1 MLEPYEAKVSR
12 TVLRRE
18 GGSNLSFL
26 FGEILISSGLS
37 RPVARTLAYLQKV
50 DTATS
55 IDLER
60 ATGLRQP
67 EVSIAMRQLNPFDW
81 IEEDEEKKPGKGRPN
96 KVYSLKVRFKDIIAH
111 LEKEQ
116 KKTIDDG
123 MASIKRLKELVRD

>member
-1 MLEPYEAKVSR
+1 MKKLDINQLDDSDEELA
-12 TVLRRE
+12 
-18 GGSNLSFL
+18 
-26 FGEILISSGLS
+26 EILISSGLS

-60 ATGLRQP
+60 GTGLRQP
-67 EVSIAMRQLNPFDW
+67 EVSIAMMELKPFDW
-81 IEEDEEKKPGKGRPN
+81 IDENEEKKTGKGRPN
-96 KVYSLKVRFKDIIAH
+96 KVYSLKVGFKDIIAH

-123 MASIKRLKELVRD
+123 MASIKRLKELSKG

>member
-1 MLEPYEAKVSR
+1 MKKLDINQLDDSDEEISD
-12 TVLRRE
+12 
-18 GGSNLSFL
+18 
-26 FGEILISSGLS
+26 ILISSGLS

-60 ATGLRQP
+60 GTGLRQP
-67 EVSIAMRQLNPFDW
+67 EVSIAMRQLNPFYW
-81 IEEDEEKKPGKGRPN
+81 IDESEEKKPGKGRPN
-96 KVYSLKVRFKDIIAH
+96 KVYSLKVGFKDIIAH

-116 KKTIDDG
+116 KKAIDDG

>member
-1 MLEPYEAKVSR
+1 MKKLDINQLDDSDEELA
-12 TVLRRE
+12 
-18 GGSNLSFL
+18 
-26 FGEILISSGLS
+26 EILISSGLS

-60 ATGLRQP
+60 GTGLRQP

-81 IEEDEEKKPGKGRPN
+81 IEENEEKKPGKGRPN

-123 MASIKRLKELVRD
+123 IASIKRLKELVRD

>member
-1 MLEPYEAKVSR
+1 MKKLDINQLDDSDEELA
-12 TVLRRE
+12 
-18 GGSNLSFL
+18 
-26 FGEILISSGLS
+26 EILISSGLS

-81 IEEDEEKKPGKGRPN
+81 IDESDEKKPGKGRPN
-96 KVYSLKVRFKDIIAH
+96 KVYSLKVRFNDIIAH
-111 LEKEQ
+111 IEEQQ
-116 KKTIDDG
+116 KKAFDDG
-123 MASIKRLKELVRD
+123 TASIKRLKELVRD

>member
-1 MLEPYEAKVSR
+1 MKKLDINQLDDSDEELA
-12 TVLRRE
+12 
-18 GGSNLSFL
+18 
-26 FGEILISSGLS
+26 EILISSGLS

-60 ATGLRQP
+60 GTGLRQP

-81 IEEDEEKKPGKGRPN
+81 IEENEEKKPGKGRPN
-96 KVYSLKVRFKDIIAH
+96 KVYSLKVGFKDIIAH

-116 KKTIDDG
+116 KKEIDDG

>member
-1 MLEPYEAKVSR
+1 MKKLDFNQLDDSDEELVD
-12 TVLRRE
+12 
-18 GGSNLSFL
+18 
-26 FGEILISSGLS
+26 ILISSGLS

-50 DTATS
+50 ETATS

-60 ATGLRQP
+60 GTGLRQP
-67 EVSIAMRQLNPFDW
+67 EVSIAMRQLDPFDW
-81 IEEDEEKKPGKGRPN
+81 IDESEEKKPGKGRPN